1 VKNFE
6 NIKDNYGVEIEE
18 RETILKLK
26 RMGYPKRGMQGSPW
40 YSLLCNPRYTDMF
53 CFYGADVDER
63 EKLIVD

>member
-26 RMGYPKRGMQGSPW
+26 KMGYPKRGMQGSP
-40 YSLLCNPRYTDMF
+40 
-53 CFYGADVDER
+53 
-63 EKLIVD
+63 